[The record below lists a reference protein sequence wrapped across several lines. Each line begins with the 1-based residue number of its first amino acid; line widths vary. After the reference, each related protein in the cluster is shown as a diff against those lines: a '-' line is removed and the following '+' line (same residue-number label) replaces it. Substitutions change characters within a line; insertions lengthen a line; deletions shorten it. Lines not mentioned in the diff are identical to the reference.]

1 MRDEVWYSGSR
12 GLPQLV
18 SALGSLQRD
27 LARLRSGW
35 RWDGPR
41 PASWAPASPA
51 VPARESDL
59 GWARLEPVRTL
70 RYLIQRWLSGPFTE
84 AMTHPVVE
92 GREWVEDLDRPHILA
107 ANHQSHAD
115 TTLLLHALSDR
126 TRERTVVAAAADY
139 WYKRPLLGRLVSL
152 WLNTFPF
159 SRTGGAQSVLHHSS
173 QLLKSGWNLLVYPEG
188 TRSPDGRLQEFKP
201 GVGHLATETRTPV
214 VPIHLRGSN
223 KVMAKGQRMIRPA
236 PVEIRIGKPLHPRR
250 GEHSREFA
258 ARVEQVVRSLA
269 ADSQDPELRGTWIER
284 WRATA
289 PRSTSR
295 T

>member
-12 GLPQLV
+12 GLPQL
-18 SALGSLQRD
+18 AAAAGSLRRD
-27 LARLRSGW
+27 LDRLRRGW

-41 PASWAPASPA
+41 PQSWAPASTA
-51 VPARESDL
+51 VPERESDL
-59 GWARLEPVRTL
+59 GWARLEPVRSL
-70 RYLIQRWLSGPFTE
+70 RYLIQRWISGPFTE
-84 AMTHPVVE
+84 LMTHPKVV

-159 SRTGGAQSVLHHSS
+159 SRTGGAQAVLHSSS
-173 QLLKSGWNLLVYPEG
+173 QLLKSGWHLLVYPEG

-214 VPIHLRGSN
+214 VPIHVTGSHR
-223 KVMAKGQRMIRPA
+223 VMPKGQRLIRPA
-236 PVEIRIGKPLHPRR
+236 PVEIRIGKPLHPRP
-250 GEHSREFA
+250 GEPSRAFA
-258 ARVEQVVRSLA
+258 GRVEQAVRSLA
-269 ADSQDPELRGTWIER
+269 EDSQDPEVRGSWIER
-284 WRATA
+284 WRTTR
-289 PRSTSR
+289 PRSNSPE
-295 T
+295 